1 MSAIKLLSVL
11 MLCCLYGG
19 LVDAQE
25 NQQFDGLIEPDEL
38 IAVSSPIPGVLDAV
52 NFDKGDR
59 VRKGQ
64 VIASLKSGLERAS
77 VNLAKAKY
85 QHTQRQLARN
95 RELYEKK
102 LISQMDHDDIETEM
116 LLAKMELRQAEEQ
129 LKQRIIRSPISG
141 IVVDKLYSAG
151 EFVQEHEIMK
161 IAKLNPLKVVVIL
174 PVEMFGKVKKGDKVK
189 VYITGYDKVFSGRVS
204 LIDPMID
211 AASDTFAI
219 QVKLPNKKHVL
230 PAGLKCQIRFP
241 SLQTGHAA
249 STPAP
254 SKAHG
259 R

>member
-1 MSAIKLLSVL
+1 MRMIKLLPVL
-11 MLCCLYGG
+11 LLC
-19 LVDAQE
+19 LVGAGSLSAQE
-25 NQQFDGLIEPDEL
+25 NARFDGLVEPDEL

-52 NFDKGDR
+52 NFDKGDK

-85 QHTQRQLARN
+85 QHSQRQVARN
-95 RELYEKK
+95 RELFEKK

-129 LKQRIIRSPISG
+129 LKQRIIRSPFNG

-174 PVEMFGKVKKGDKVK
+174 PVEMFGKVKKGGKAR
-189 VYITGYDKVFSGRVS
+189 VYLGGYDKVFSGHIT
-204 LIDPMID
+204 LIDPIID
-211 AASDTFAI
+211 AASDTFAVQI
-219 QVKLPNKKHVL
+219 KLPNKHYLL
-230 PAGLKCQIRFP
+230 PAGLKCKVDFGA
-241 SLQTGHAA
+241 T
-249 STPAP
+249 
-254 SKAHG
+254 
-259 R
+259 